1 MGAVA
6 SVCQPSTLR
15 MLIWPE
21 ASNAQNSIAT
31 YHQCGRAAASGGSRR
46 RRFCHRP
53 TPPPA
58 SPSGDTPLNR
68 LIGNELQ
75 RTSSVVL
82 GIGFDN
88 TPEERKSTRL
98 NSSHRVISYAV
109 FCLKKKKKTKSKYN
123 NK

>member
-1 MGAVA
+1 
-6 SVCQPSTLR
+6 

-68 LIGNELQ
+68 LIGNELR

-88 TPEERKSTRL
+88 TPEGKLVPKFQTGSTE
-98 NSSHRVISYAV
+98 NKGDSNGDHYHRR
-109 FCLKKKKKTKSKYN
+109 C
-123 NK
+123 